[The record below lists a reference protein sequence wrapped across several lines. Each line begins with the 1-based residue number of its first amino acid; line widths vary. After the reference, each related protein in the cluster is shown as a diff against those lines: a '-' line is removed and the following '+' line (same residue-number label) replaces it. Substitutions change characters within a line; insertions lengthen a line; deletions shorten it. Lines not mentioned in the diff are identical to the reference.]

1 VIPPLSN
8 PGYSRNSGVALNRV
22 IASKYCLLYELGHG
36 TMGTVWAAEH
46 LSLRSHVA
54 VKLINPAL
62 AASPDAVRRFEAEAR
77 AAAALRSPHV
87 VQVLDFGI
95 EGTPFLVME
104 LLKGENL
111 AQRLAR
117 RGPLPWLEAW
127 TLVSQLGRAMTRAH
141 AQGIVHRDLKP
152 ANLFLTEDDAPFFV
166 KVLDFGIA
174 KALRGSDLDISVLL
188 TQAGALLGTPLY
200 MSPEQTQ
207 GRPVDARSDL
217 WSMAIITFEALTGRL
232 PYTAQTLPDLLRAI
246 CTDPMVVP
254 SKIAPVPPG
263 FDTWFTRATAR
274 DPAQRFPD
282 VQSLLAPLESL
293 LATRP
298 SQIPPPPVD
307 DTLVDQPPTLPARL
321 HISGYAPTPSPAT
334 LPSAASDRRS
344 EPRMPSSIPA
354 GINGQR
360 DFRHTALI
368 HNTSRTGALLIT
380 SHACKLGDLL
390 HLSFQMFGHQH
401 GAVVPARVMR
411 VAGRGGDLIW
421 RYEVGVQFEKALGEE
436 LLAEIERRAAVGSG
450 KPSV

>member
-1 VIPPLSN
+1 
-8 PGYSRNSGVALNRV
+8 
-22 IASKYCLLYELGHG
+22 
-36 TMGTVWAAEH
+36 MGTVWAAEH
-46 LSLRSHVA
+46 LALRSHVA

-62 AASPDAVRRFEAEAR
+62 AASADAVRRFEAEAR

-87 VQVLDFGI
+87 VQVLDFGLD
-95 EGTPFLVME
+95 GTPFLVME

-117 RGPLPWLEAW
+117 RGAMPWLDAW
-127 TLVSQLGRAMTRAH
+127 TLISQVGRAMTRAH

-188 TQAGALLGTPLY
+188 TQQGALLGTPLY
-200 MSPEQTQ
+200 MSPEQTRGQ
-207 GRPVDARSDL
+207 PVDARSDL

-274 DPAQRFPD
+274 DPAQRFSD
-282 VQSLLAPLESL
+282 VSSLLAPLESL

-307 DTLVDQPPTLPARL
+307 DTLVDALPTAPTQLHIRGYGSVPPPAPLLTPLPANA
-321 HISGYAPTPSPAT
+321 G
-334 LPSAASDRRS
+334 DRRS

-360 DFRHTALI
+360 DFQHTALI

-380 SHACKLGDLL
+380 SHSCKLGDLL

-411 VAGRGGDLIW
+411 VGGRGGDPIW
-421 RYEVGVQFEKALGEE
+421 RYEVGVQFEEALGDE
-436 LLAEIERRAAVGSG
+436 LLAEIQKRAA
-450 KPSV
+450 KPQ